1 MGNSQNVTIKGTK
14 DGLLLRLDDT
24 CSFSTLLKEIKETF
38 TSHAHMYDAKHEV
51 HIHVH
56 SGNRFLTE
64 EQIAQIQAVIDPNRN
79 LIVDS
84 VDSNVILKEEAER
97 MIQENRMTLIHN
109 VVRSGQLINISG
121 DLLLIG
127 DINPGGMVMASGNV
141 FILGKLK
148 GIAHAGCLGDTSA
161 VICASQMTPT
171 QLRIGDLY
179 RRSPD
184 RDELPT
190 EAECAYID
198 EKHDLII
205 DKLSVLKKIR
215 PNLNRFAE
223 GGILH
228 G

>member
-1 MGNSQNVTIKGTK
+1 MVNSHNVTIKGTK

-24 CSFSTLLKEIKETF
+24 CSFSTLLKDIKETF
-38 TSHAHMYDAKHEV
+38 KTHAHMYDEKHVV
-51 HIHVH
+51 HIHLH
-56 SGNRFLTE
+56 TGNRYLTE
-64 EQIAQIQAVIDPNRN
+64 EQVSQIQDVIDPKRN
-79 LIVDS
+79 LTIDS

-97 MIQENRMTLIHN
+97 IIKEKSITLIHN
-109 VVRSGQLINISG
+109 VVRSGQVINTSG

-127 DINPGGMVMASGNV
+127 DVNPGGMVMASGNV
-141 FILGKLK
+141 FILGRLK
-148 GIAHAGCLGDTSA
+148 GIAHAGCLGDMSA

-184 RDELPT
+184 RDVVPT
-190 EAECAYID
+190 EAECAFID
-198 EKHDLII
+198 DEDDLII
-205 DKLSVLKKIR
+205 DKLTVLKKVR